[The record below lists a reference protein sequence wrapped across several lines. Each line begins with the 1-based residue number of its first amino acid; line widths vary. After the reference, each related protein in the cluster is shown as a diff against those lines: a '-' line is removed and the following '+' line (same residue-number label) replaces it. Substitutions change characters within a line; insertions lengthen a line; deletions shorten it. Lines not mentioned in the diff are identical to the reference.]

1 MSAATLFLVLM
12 FLMSLGTTVA
22 SSVNHQLIASALGA
36 LTTFAMAI
44 STAIVHHLTKDK
56 K

>member
-1 MSAATLFLVLM
+1 MSHQTLFVLLM

-22 SSVNHQLIASALGA
+22 SSVNHQLIASAAGAAITFCIALGA
-36 LTTFAMAI
+36 TFVHAI
-44 STAIVHHLTKDK
+44 TKDK